1 MSTDWLERVRFDAQG
16 LLPVI
21 AQEAS
26 TKDVLMFAWMN
37 REALSKTLESGQAVY
52 FSRSR
57 NRLWY
62 KGEESGHVQ
71 RVLEMRLDCDQDVLL
86 LMVTQEGHVPGIACH
101 TGRHSCFFLKMN
113 GALGQSE
120 KKPMGL
126 VPEWEIADPVLKAP
140 SSMYAKPQ
148 SSD

>member
-1 MSTDWLERVRFDAQG
+1 MSTQWLEQVRFDAQG

-37 REALSKTLESGQAVY
+37 KEALSKTLESGQAVY

-71 RVLEMRLDCDQDVLL
+71 RVHEMRLDCDQDVLL
-86 LMVTQEGHVPGIACH
+86 LVVSQEGHVPSIACH
-101 TGRHSCFFLKMN
+101 TGRHSCFFLQMN
-113 GALGQSE
+113 GALGRSE
-120 KKPMGL
+120 KGAAPL
-126 VPEWEIADPVLKAP
+126 VPQWVEVEPVIKDP
-140 SSMYAKPQ
+140 SSIYAKPL
-148 SSD
+148 D

>member
-1 MSTDWLERVRFDAQG
+1 
-16 LLPVI
+16 
-21 AQEAS
+21 
-26 TKDVLMFAWMN
+26 
-37 REALSKTLESGQAVY
+37 
-52 FSRSR
+52 
-57 NRLWY
+57 
-62 KGEESGHVQ
+62 
-71 RVLEMRLDCDQDVLL
+71 MRLDCDQDVLL

-126 VPEWEIADPVLKAP
+126 VPEWETADPVLKAP
-140 SSMYAKPQ
+140 SSMYAKPK

>member
-1 MSTDWLERVRFDAQG
+1 MSTDWLEQVRFDAQG

-37 REALSKTLESGQAVY
+37 KEALTKTLQSGQAVY

-71 RVLEMRLDCDQDVLL
+71 RVHEMRLDCDQDVLL
-86 LMVTQEGHVPGIACH
+86 LVVSQEGHVPSIACH
-101 TGRHSCFFLKMN
+101 TGRHSCFYLQMN
-113 GALGQSE
+113 GALGRSE
-120 KKPMGL
+120 KEAGSL
-126 VPEWEIADPVLKAP
+126 VPQWTAVDPVIKEP
-140 SSMYAKPQ
+140 FHIYAKPQ
-148 SSD
+148 G